1 LFTSQVLGQHIS
13 GSQSSLP
20 LSFTQ
25 SLIESINMLDSIAI
39 ISLLYTAITVLLSYW
54 VAHGR
59 IAPRST
65 SRTDRLVLAWLI
77 WDIIIHVTF
86 EGPFVILSLIG
97 TIKESSSFTALVWK
111 EYGKA
116 DSRWLVSDPTIVSL
130 EILTVFVVAPLCLL
144 LVYAI
149 CKRRPY
155 RHWVQLVVCTC
166 ELYGGWMTFGP
177 EFLTGSPSLTYNNPF
192 YLYVYLIFFNGL
204 WVVIP
209 ALLMY
214 QSWHDMSHHK
224 SDVIKHSP
232 AASRVTAKN
241 K

>member
-1 LFTSQVLGQHIS
+1 MSGLGS
-13 GSQSSLP
+13 GLGSDN
-20 LSFTQ
+20 LSFLTQ
-25 SLIESINMLDSIAI
+25 LDRVAVL
-39 ISLLYTAITVLLSYW
+39 SLLYTPLTFFFSYW
-54 VAHGR
+54 LAHGP

-65 SRTDRLVLAWLI
+65 SKTDRLVLAWLI
-77 WDIIIHVTF
+77 WDIIIHATL
-86 EGPFVILSLIG
+86 EGPFVILSLVG
-97 TIKESSSFTALVWK
+97 TVKDSTSFTALVWK

-130 EILTVFVVAPLCLL
+130 EMLTVFVVAPLCVL

-155 RHWVQLVVCTC
+155 RHWVQLVVCTS

-177 EFLTGSPSLTYNNPF
+177 EFLTGSPSLAYTNPL

-209 ALLMY
+209 VLLMY
-214 QSWHDMSHHK
+214 QSWRDMCQQTK
-224 SDVIKHSP
+224 GDVTRRRDKGDVARHSTGS
-232 AASRVTAKN
+232 SRVNAKN